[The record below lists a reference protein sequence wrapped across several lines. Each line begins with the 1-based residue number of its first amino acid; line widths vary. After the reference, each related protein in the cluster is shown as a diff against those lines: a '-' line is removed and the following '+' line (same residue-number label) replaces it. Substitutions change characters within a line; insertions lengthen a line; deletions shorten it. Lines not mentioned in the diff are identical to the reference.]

1 MIYSILKMA
10 RKIQDMDK
18 IIDSM
23 LQDDSD
29 IEIHM
34 GEDDSDKELESD
46 WEYENELSLDKS
58 SGDRADNNENDVS
71 NTGIVDTPDEG
82 DSVGD
87 QESLSNL
94 Y

>member
-18 IIDSM
+18 IIDFM

-29 IEIHM
+29 IEIDM
-34 GEDDSDKELESD
+34 GEDDSDKELDSD
-46 WEYENELSLDKS
+46 WEYEDEPSLDKS
-58 SGDRADNNENDVS
+58 SGDRADDNENDVS

-87 QESLSNL
+87 
-94 Y
+94 